1 MGREG
6 DQQTSSSVNAL
17 CTPGV
22 STAGEK
28 EAGGREGVAF
38 SQSGGIGG
46 GWERVFQVEVSRAS
60 RRPGQRSEDT
70 WNRLLFTQALG
81 VQVTRGA
88 LLRLAGRWPFCLRG
102 GQPRL
107 YTVRSAFAFVLCEF
121 RVGHFPSCFCKNVP
135 WGYLPSSVSVSQ
147 KSWCG

>member
-1 MGREG
+1 MGWEG

-22 STAGEK
+22 ST
-28 EAGGREGVAF
+28 GGRGGAAF

-46 GWERVFQVEVSRAS
+46 SWERVLQMEVSRAS

-81 VQVTRGA
+81 VQVTCGA

-107 YTVRSAFAFVLCEF
+107 YCAVSFAFVLCEF

-135 WGYLPSSVSVSQ
+135 WGYLPSSVSVSP